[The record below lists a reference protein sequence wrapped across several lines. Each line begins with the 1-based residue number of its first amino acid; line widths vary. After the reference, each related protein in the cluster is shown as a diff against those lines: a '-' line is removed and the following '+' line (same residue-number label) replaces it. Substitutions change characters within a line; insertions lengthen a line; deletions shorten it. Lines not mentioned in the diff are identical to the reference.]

1 MRRPPVVPLDIK
13 GTACP
18 PLDRRHL
25 RDVTPSIAFSAL
37 FRHATRLALLLVIAG
52 LIVGFSGGKSRT
64 ETVPRSVLILDE
76 SGPGGLNPGYAEIA
90 KAFRSTL
97 RADSAASVYAVNLD
111 FNEFSG
117 PEYQATLPNYLKDKY
132 RDVPIGAFLALGSSA
147 LEFAVRLRSAHWPNV
162 PIVFTAVDEESAAK
176 LVGPVASRDVTGRI
190 LRFSL
195 TKSVDIARALVPDL
209 KKVALVGDPL
219 DKQLFR
225 RNFKDELPKALEG
238 LELIDLTGLS
248 LAEVKARVA
257 ALPDDT
263 AILYTAMTNDGA
275 GTNYLP
281 YEMIHL
287 IAEVANR
294 PIVVDVDNRIGLGG
308 TGGAVVRPAML
319 GEEAAEIVLRIF
331 NGEAASQ
338 IPIAASDAITPM
350 FDWRQLK
357 RWGISKAQLPSGS
370 EVHSG
375 ELSAWEEYQTQ
386 IILVLIVLLLQS
398 ALIAGLLYEDRR
410 RRTAEARS
418 LELSSELAH
427 VNRMATAGEL
437 TAAITHEIRQ
447 PLAGIVARGNAGLN
461 WLKKATPDLDKVR
474 SALENIVDSGHRAD
488 QVLRNTRAMF
498 RKEDTS
504 QGTLNVNAVT
514 KDVLSLVSSK
524 MAQADIK
531 LVTNYMDAPV
541 PIVRINRVQ
550 LQQVLLNL
558 TMNAIEAMSTMKT
571 GERVLTVT
579 TAVKQADR
587 VLITVRDSGPGIP
600 IDHVELIFKSFYT
613 TKPDGMGLGL
623 PICKTIV
630 EAHGGVLTA
639 VPADPAGMIFTVDLP
654 LRIRRQ
660 RPPINNNSTPGPP
673 DASIAPRAAEPAV
686 WALTSGKS

>member
-1 MRRPPVVPLDIK
+1 MRRPPAVPLDIK
-13 GTACP
+13 GTAWP
-18 PLDRRHL
+18 PLDRRRL
-25 RDVTPSIAFSAL
+25 RDVTPSIAFSASF
-37 FRHATRLALLLVIAG
+37 FRQATRLALLLLVAG
-52 LIVGFSGGKSRT
+52 LIVGLSGGKSWT

-97 RADSAASVYAVNLD
+97 RANSAARVYAVNLD

-117 PEYQATLPNYLKDKY
+117 PDYQATLQNYLEDKY
-132 RDVPIGAFLALGSSA
+132 RDVPIGVFLALGSSA
-147 LEFAVRLRSAHWPNV
+147 LEFAVRLRSAHWPSV

-176 LVGPVASRDVTGRI
+176 VVGSVASRDITGRT
-190 LRFSL
+190 LQFSL
-195 TKSVDIARALVPDL
+195 TRSVDIARALVPDL

-219 DKQLFR
+219 EKQLFR
-225 RNFKDELPKALEG
+225 RNFNNERSKAFADM
-238 LELIDLTGLS
+238 ELIDLTGLS
-248 LAEVKARVA
+248 LEDVKARVA
-257 ALPDDT
+257 VLPDDA

-281 YEMIHL
+281 YEIIQL

-331 NGEAASQ
+331 NGEATSQ
-338 IPIAASDAITPM
+338 IPIAASGAITPM

-357 RWGISKAQLPSGS
+357 RWGISKAQLPSDS
-370 EVHSG
+370 EFHFD
-375 ELSAWEEYQTQ
+375 EPSAWEQYRTQ
-386 IILVLIVLLLQS
+386 IVLILVILLLQS
-398 ALIAGLLYEDRR
+398 ALIAALLYEDRR

-474 SALENIVDSGHRAD
+474 SALENIVDSGYRAD

-498 RKEDTS
+498 RKEDAS
-504 QGTLNVNAVT
+504 QGTLNVNAVI
-514 KDVLSLVSSK
+514 KDVLSLISSK
-524 MAQADIK
+524 MAQANIR
-531 LVTNYMDAPV
+531 LVTSYMDSPV

-558 TMNAIEAMSTMKT
+558 TMNAIEAMSTMKA
-571 GERVLTVT
+571 GERVLTVA
-579 TAVKQADR
+579 TAVSQADR
-587 VLITVRDSGPGIP
+587 VLITVQDSGPGIP
-600 IDHVELIFKSFYT
+600 IGHLELIFKSFYT

-630 EAHGGVLTA
+630 EAHGGVLSA
-639 VPADPAGMIFTVDLP
+639 VPANPAGMIFTVDLP

-660 RPPINNNSTPGPP
+660 RPVNNNSAPGQP
-673 DASIAPRAAEPAV
+673 DASIAPRVAEPP
-686 WALTSGKS
+686 SGH

>member
-1 MRRPPVVPLDIK
+1 V
-13 GTACP
+13 
-18 PLDRRHL
+18 
-25 RDVTPSIAFSAL
+25 
-37 FRHATRLALLLVIAG
+37 
-52 LIVGFSGGKSRT
+52 
-64 ETVPRSVLILDE
+64 
-76 SGPGGLNPGYAEIA
+76 
-90 KAFRSTL
+90 
-97 RADSAASVYAVNLD
+97 
-111 FNEFSG
+111 
-117 PEYQATLPNYLKDKY
+117 
-132 RDVPIGAFLALGSSA
+132 
-147 LEFAVRLRSAHWPNV
+147 FA
-162 PIVFTAVDEESAAK
+162 AVDEESAAK
-176 LVGPVASRDVTGRI
+176 IVDPTRTRNITGKA
-190 LRFSL
+190 LHFSL
-195 TKSVDIARALVPDL
+195 TKSVDVARALVPDL
-209 KKVALVGDPL
+209 KRVALVGDPL
-219 DKQLFR
+219 EKQPFR

-257 ALPDDT
+257 VLPDDT

-281 YEMIHL
+281 YEVMPF
-287 IAEVANR
+287 IAAVANR

-338 IPIAASDAITPM
+338 IPITASDAIAPM
-350 FDWRQLK
+350 FDGRQLK
-357 RWGISKAQLPSGS
+357 RWGISTAQLPSSS
-370 EVHSG
+370 EVQFG
-375 ELSAWEEYQTQ
+375 ELSAWEQYQTQ
-386 IILVLIVLLLQS
+386 IILILIVLLLQS
-398 ALIAGLLYEDRR
+398 ALIAALLYEDRR
-410 RRTAEARS
+410 RRMAEARI

-461 WLKKATPDLDKVR
+461 WLKKAAPDLDKVR
-474 SALENIVDSGHRAD
+474 SALENIVDSGYRAD

-524 MAQADIK
+524 IAQADTK
-531 LVTNYMDAPV
+531 LVTSYMNAPA

-571 GERVLTVT
+571 GERVLTVA
-579 TAVKQADR
+579 TAVNQADR
-587 VLITVRDSGPGIP
+587 VLITVQDSGPGIP
-600 IDHVELIFKSFYT
+600 IGHVELIFKSFYT

-639 VPADPAGMIFTVDLP
+639 APADAAGMIFTVDLP

-660 RPPINNNSTPGPP
+660 RPINNDSPPGPS
-673 DASIAPRAAEPAV
+673 DALIAPRVAEPPSGP
-686 WALTSGKS
+686 TSVKS